1 MNQTFNNR
9 IAILAYALSICVAC
23 SAVAQEWVMSRDH
36 HSWGRFSKGSWKQ
49 VRVLTDVLNESGEV
63 TSTSKVE
70 TTSQIIDRLGDTF
83 ALEIDVK
90 TIVGERAFE
99 SPTQKIKRE
108 YQGKGKITVS
118 APMDRATLEISGTTI
133 QVEIREVTLTGKD
146 ERRVSEIYYSPDLA
160 PFIFKRSTKAYDSEN
175 NLRYQTNMAVEE
187 YGIAHKVVGETHRVT
202 RIKTIHEQ
210 NGTNRITEELFSEK
224 VPGGVI
230 SHTSTDI
237 DQKTNRVTK
246 RSKLELIDYAVGN
259 NGGKRKENKEGK
271 PGKPKVNPESD
282 EVSES
287 E

>member
-1 MNQTFNNR
+1 MKPAFNNR
-9 IAILAYALSICVAC
+9 IAILAYALSICVVT

-49 VRVLTDVLNESGEV
+49 VRVLTDVLNENGEV

-99 SPTQKIKRE
+99 SPTQKVKRE
-108 YQGKGKITVS
+108 YQGKGKITIS
-118 APMDRATLEISGTTI
+118 APIDRATLEISGTMI
-133 QVEIREVTLTGKD
+133 QVEIREVTLVTKN
-146 ERRVSEIYYSPDLA
+146 ERRVSQIHYSPDLA
-160 PFIFKRSTKAYDSEN
+160 PFIFKRSTKAYDAEN
-175 NLRYQTNMAVEE
+175 KLRYETNMSVEE
-187 YGIAHKVVGETHRVT
+187 FGIAHKVVGETHRVAM
-202 RIKTIHEQ
+202 IKTVHEQ

-237 DQKTNRVTK
+237 DQKTKRVTK
-246 RSKLELIDYAVGN
+246 RSKLEIIDFAVGN

-271 PGKPKVNPESD
+271 PGKPKVKPESD
-282 EVSES
+282 NESGSE
-287 E
+287 